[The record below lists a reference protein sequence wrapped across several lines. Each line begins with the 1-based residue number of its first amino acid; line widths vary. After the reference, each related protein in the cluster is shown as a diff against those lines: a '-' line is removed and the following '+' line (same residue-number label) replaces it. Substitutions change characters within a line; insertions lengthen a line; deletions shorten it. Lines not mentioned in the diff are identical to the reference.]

1 MEWANFA
8 LIIKEGVVPANFT
21 RLKLAVRGVYCRSQA
36 ARSKK
41 LITMVQ
47 GLLVFVAFEQD

>member
-1 MEWANFA
+1 M
-8 LIIKEGVVPANFT
+8 LANFT